1 MIWNRRS
8 RHSFS
13 LVYKRSEMTQIA
25 ERPRFLNLFKIRLPL
40 PGVLSI
46 LHRVSGALMVL
57 AIPFLVYLL
66 DLSLR
71 GPEGFEAAAG
81 ILDMIIIKLGVAVII
96 WGLFHHL
103 FAGIRYL
110 LLDMD
115 IGVEKKEARASSW
128 VVFAVSIATTLII
141 LGVIW

>member
-1 MIWNRRS
+1 
-8 RHSFS
+8 
-13 LVYKRSEMTQIA
+13 MTQIV

-40 PGVLSI
+40 PGVVSI
-46 LHRVSGALMVL
+46 LHRVSGVLMVL
-57 AIPFLVYLL
+57 AIPFLIYLF

-71 GPEGFEAAAG
+71 GPEGFAAAAA
-81 ILDMIIIKLGVAVII
+81 IADMILVKLVIAVIV

-115 IGVEKKEARASSW
+115 IGVEKSQARASSW
-128 VVFAVSIATTLII
+128 GVFAVSIVTTLIV

>member
-1 MIWNRRS
+1 
-8 RHSFS
+8 
-13 LVYKRSEMTQIA
+13 MTQIA
-25 ERPRFLNLFKIRLPL
+25 ERPRFLNLMKIRLPL

-46 LHRVSGALMVL
+46 LHRISGVIMVL
-57 AIPFLVYLL
+57 AIPFLIYLL

-71 GPEGFEAAAG
+71 GAEGFAAASAV
-81 ILDMIIIKLGVAVII
+81 LDMLLIKLGIAVIV

-115 IGVEKKEARASSW
+115 VGIEKQQARASSW
-128 VVFAVSIATTLII
+128 IVFGVSIVVALIVM
-141 LGVIW
+141 GVIW

>member
-1 MIWNRRS
+1 
-8 RHSFS
+8 
-13 LVYKRSEMTQIA
+13 MTQIA
-25 ERPRFLNLFKIRLPL
+25 ERPRFLNLMKIRLPL

-46 LHRVSGALMVL
+46 LHRISGVLMVL
-57 AIPFLVYLL
+57 AIPFLIYLL

-71 GPEGFEAAAG
+71 DAEGFSAAAG
-81 ILDMIIIKLGVAVII
+81 VLDMVIIKLGLAVIV

-115 IGVEKKEARASSW
+115 IGVEKQQARTSSW
-128 VVFAVSIATTLII
+128 IVFGVSIVVALIV